1 MFNIKIHIIKY
12 TCYNNNVINNM
23 NKKGFTLI
31 ELLLVI
37 ALISITSTTASIGI
51 KKIIDIKNNKE
62 YKEYENQLKS
72 AAGIIIELTKYE
84 KVPLTIDK
92 QTSKECKKDNKCLI
106 SSDILINEGLIDE
119 DLQNPLT
126 KNKLKDEKNNIIIT
140 WIDGEKKIELE

>member
-1 MFNIKIHIIKY
+1 
-12 TCYNNNVINNM
+12 M

-119 DLQNPLT
+119 NLQNPLT
-126 KNKLKDEKNNIIIT
+126 TNKLKDEKNNIIIT

>member
-1 MFNIKIHIIKY
+1 
-12 TCYNNNVINNM
+12 M
-23 NKKGFTLI
+23 NRKGFTLI

-37 ALISITSTTASIGI
+37 ALIGITSTTASIGI
-51 KKIIDIKNNKE
+51 KKIIDTKNNKE

-72 AAGIIIELTKYE
+72 AGGVIIELTKYE
-84 KVPLTIDK
+84 KTPLTIDN
-92 QTSKECKKDNKCLI
+92 QTSKECKKNNKCLI

-126 KNKLKDEKNNIIIT
+126 KNKLKDEKTNISIT

>member
-1 MFNIKIHIIKY
+1 
-12 TCYNNNVINNM
+12 M

-106 SSDILINEGLIDE
+106 SSEILINEGLVDE
-119 DLQNPLT
+119 NLKNPLT